1 LSEAAALRT
10 LEAVAAFTQRIRLAG
25 ADSAGIATS
34 AMRRARNAVEFGE
47 QFRAVA
53 GTPLRVLSG
62 AEEAAATFRG
72 AMFGAPR
79 DGAIRAVLDVGG
91 GSTECAT
98 GRDGRLE
105 RERSVEI
112 GSVRL
117 TEQYPELTGSA
128 PGAAA
133 RAAASRARTA
143 IAAELGWLASFRPVA
158 EVRAVAGTPLTLGAI
173 ARRSSPEDV
182 AGELLE
188 RSTIES
194 IVERLLEMN
203 LEERRAVE
211 GMIAQRADILV
222 AGGLIVSEALRLLER
237 SAARLEVNDLLLG
250 YLLGEFALER
260 SPQ

>member
-188 RSTIES
+188 
-194 IVERLLEMN
+194 MN